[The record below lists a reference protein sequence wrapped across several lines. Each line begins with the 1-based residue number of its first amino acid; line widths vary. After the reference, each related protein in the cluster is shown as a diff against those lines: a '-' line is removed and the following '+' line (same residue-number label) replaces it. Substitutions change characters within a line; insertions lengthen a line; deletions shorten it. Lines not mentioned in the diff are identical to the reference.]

1 MAGIV
6 PELTHGVPCPGR
18 GSFCTG
24 NVTID
29 RVAADMDIHGYIH
42 GYIHVWISDLAI
54 PWIYPWIFL
63 FILIRMTDITIL
75 E

>member
-1 MAGIV
+1 MKNDIADG
-6 PELTHGVPCPGR
+6 GKA
-18 GSFCTG
+18 
-24 NVTID
+24 
-29 RVAADMDIHGYIH
+29 RVAVDMDIHGYIH

-63 FILIRMTDITIL
+63 FILIRMTDVTIL

>member
-1 MAGIV
+1 MKNDIADG
-6 PELTHGVPCPGR
+6 GKA
-18 GSFCTG
+18 
-24 NVTID
+24 
-29 RVAADMDIHGYIH
+29 RVAVDMDIH

-63 FILIRMTDITIL
+63 FILIRMTDVTIL